1 MVTNNLWHFPSSHA
15 GAWLPDTSRAI
26 GLLVALL
33 GVVVVSTSAP
43 AAGVVPAAERSEPV
57 AAHVLDA
64 YRQRPIAFERNRG
77 QTDPRVDFVARG
89 PGYTAFLTAGEAVLA
104 LRAGGKRA
112 VLRMALVGANP
123 APRVRG
129 SDLAS
134 GRIDYMKGGDPKQ
147 KIRVPSYARVTYDG
161 VYPDIGL
168 VYRGDHG
175 QLEYDFVVGPGA
187 DPGAIRLAFAG
198 VIDCELTVRGDLLLR
213 TAVGLIRKP
222 PPVIYQEIEG
232 VRRIVSGHYVIDD
245 QNQLRFALGT
255 YDATRTLVIDPL
267 LVYSTYLGG
276 QADDDV
282 GGIAV
287 DAAGGIY
294 VTGTTS
300 SLDFPDGTDA
310 DGPAAVGSE
319 DVFVTKLGRDG
330 RHVYTTY
337 LGTEC
342 GEAASGIAV
351 DAHGSAYVTG
361 RARDGLCALPDP
373 PGVFVAKL
381 TPAGAGEYFLVFG
394 PDTLDSSHGRAIAVD
409 GAGQAYVTGVTEP
422 SSPGFPTTDG
432 AYRSTPCESGPL
444 GGSDGFVAKVNAAGS
459 ALVYATYLCGSGHD
473 SPNAIALDAAGN
485 AYVAG
490 STDSR
495 DFPVQNAYQAT
506 HPGTLVLGTSAFVT
520 QVNAAGS
527 ALVYSTYLGG
537 SDETVAHG
545 IALDTHGQA
554 HVTGATQATDFPTTA
569 GVVQPTAGSR
579 SCVGGLCADAF
590 VTKLDA
596 SGSTLRY
603 STYLFGDFDEEGVG
617 IAVDEAGRAYVVG
630 TTNSST
636 FPLAHAFQRELR
648 GSLDAFVTRLDPS
661 GSSYE
666 YSSFLGGGGG
676 HGYTFEGEEEGL
688 AIAVDGAGNAVVGGY
703 TRSFDFWTSDDA
715 YRRALT
721 VGTCGYTDYLC
732 ADVFVT
738 RIAASG
744 PGVTPAVR
752 VSVDTGGIPAGGTI
766 TATWAGIPS
775 PRNEDELRL
784 YRLGSSYS
792 DPVTRWSTAG
802 AAEGALELP
811 LPETAPGWY
820 ELRLLSPDTYEF
832 LAVIA
837 RSDAFWLDAFDPSA
851 TPIDDVPGTPLVCAT
866 PRCLLEAAIGSPSCG
881 GMPRRI
887 RRSLER
893 ATVLLE
899 RAAGARPRQASRLQR
914 AVRRQLR
921 RAERAAVRAGSRKA
935 AKLPAECV
943 SAIRAAA
950 AALDP
955 A

>member
-1 MVTNNLWHFPSSHA
+1 MVTPRLWHSPNCHA
-15 GAWLPDTSRAI
+15 GATSRPDTSRMI
-26 GLLVALL
+26 GLFVALL
-33 GVVVVSTSAP
+33 GVVVPTSPP

-64 YRQRPIAFERNRG
+64 YRQRPLAFERNRG

-89 PGYTAFLTAGEAVLA
+89 PGYTAFLAAGEAVLA
-104 LRAGGKRA
+104 LRSEGKRT

-129 SDLAS
+129 SGRVA
-134 GRIDYMKGGDPKQ
+134 GRINYLNGGDPRQ
-147 KIRVPSYARVTYDG
+147 GIRVPSYERVTYDD
-161 VYPDIGL
+161 VYPGIGL
-168 VYRGDHG
+168 VYRGDPG
-175 QLEYDFVVGPGA
+175 QLEYDVVVGPGA
-187 DPGAIRLAFAG
+187 DPGAIRLTFDGAVDLEVTG
-198 VIDCELTVRGDLLLR
+198 RGDLLLR
-213 TAVGLIRKP
+213 TAGGLIRKP
-222 PPVIYQEIEG
+222 PPVIYQEIDG
-232 VRRIVSGHYVIDD
+232 VRRIVSGHYVVDD
-245 QNQLRFALGT
+245 GNHVRFALGT

-276 QADDDV
+276 QADDGV
-282 GGIAV
+282 GGIAI

-294 VTGTTS
+294 ITGTTTS
-300 SLDFPDGTDA
+300 VDFPDGTDT

-319 DVFVTKLGRDG
+319 DVFVTKLGADG
-330 RHVYTTY
+330 THVYTTY

-342 GEAASGIAV
+342 GEAAGGIAV
-351 DAHGSAYVTG
+351 DARGSAYVTG
-361 RARDGLCALPDP
+361 RARDGLCSLPDP
-373 PGVFVAKL
+373 PGIFVAKL
-381 TPAGAGEYFLVFG
+381 TPVGAGEYFLVFG

-432 AYRSTPCESGPL
+432 AYRSIPCESGPL

-459 ALVYATYLCGSGHD
+459 ALLYATYLCGSGHD

-495 DFPVQNAYQAT
+495 DFPVLNAHQGT
-506 HPGTLVLGTSAFVT
+506 HPGTLALATSAFVT
-520 QVNAAGS
+520 KVNPTGS

-545 IALDTHGQA
+545 IALDAHGQA
-554 HVTGATQATDFPTTA
+554 YVTGATQATDFPTTPGA
-569 GVVQPTAGSR
+569 VQPTAGSR
-579 SCVGGLCADAF
+579 ACVGGLCADAF
-590 VTKLDA
+590 VTRLDA
-596 SGSTLRY
+596 SGSALGY

-617 IAVDEAGRAYVVG
+617 IAVDDSGRAYVVG

-636 FPLAHAFQRELR
+636 FPLAQAFQRELR

-676 HGYTFEGEEEGL
+676 HGYIFEGEEEGL
-688 AIAVDGAGNAVVGGY
+688 AIAVDGAGNAVVGG
-703 TRSFDFWTSDDA
+703 TSRSFDFWTSDDA

-744 PGVTPAVR
+744 SGVTPAVR
-752 VSVDTGGIPAGGTI
+752 VSVDTARLPSGGTI

-775 PRNEDELRL
+775 PRDEDELRL

-792 DPVTRWSTAG
+792 DPLTRWSTTG

-811 LPETAPGWY
+811 LPATAPGWY
-820 ELRLLSPDTYEF
+820 ELRLLSPDAYEF

-837 RSDAFWLDAFDPSA
+837 RSDALWLDAFDPSL
-851 TPIDDVPGTPLVCAT
+851 PPVDVPGTPPACAS
-866 PRCLLEAAIGSPSCG
+866 PRCILEAAIGNSSCG

-893 ATVLLE
+893 ATTLLE
-899 RAAGARPRQASRLQR
+899 RAASARPRQASRLQR
-914 AVRRQLR
+914 EARRHLR
-921 RAERAAVRAGSRKA
+921 RAERAAVRAASRKG

-943 SAIRAAA
+943 SVIRGAA
-950 AALDP
+950 AAL
-955 A
+955 AGG